1 MPTDRASVEEG
12 QRLDGASQAPPGLS
26 GYSLGLFTGRIH
38 SQGSEQSFLE
48 DCKSR
53 PGIF

>member
-1 MPTDRASVEEG
+1 MPNDGVSVEEG
-12 QRLDGASQAPPGLS
+12 QRPDGPSQAPPGLA
-26 GYSLGLFTGRIH
+26 GCSLGLFTGRIH
-38 SQGSEQSFLE
+38 SQESEQSFLE